1 MVTISRVYK
10 GRRIRSSGA
19 TRADALANIERLIWW
34 LDRFSFLKHVAA
46 AASIVVK
53 PVLRCC
59 IFAARWAFSR
69 GCRQPFGLRRPDLVR
84 SL

>member
-10 GRRIRSSGA
+10 GRRIRSAGA
-19 TRADALANIERLIWW
+19 TRADAHANIERLIWW

-53 PVLRCC
+53 PRL
-59 IFAARWAFSR
+59 AALH
-69 GCRQPFGLRRPDLVR
+69 LRRTLGIQ
-84 SL
+84 